1 MKSESA
7 KPLIGIVVCGLSD
20 NRQFVSNP
28 YIQSVRYSG
37 GIPILLPL
45 IRSDSMLE
53 QYLRLC
59 DGFLFCGGNDI
70 TPLLFGQEPREGI
83 RDTNITLDLFQIR
96 LMKLI
101 LSSAKPVFSICR
113 GMQIFNT
120 ACQGTIFQDIRYQPG
135 ESLDHMQR
143 SDSRSDVSH
152 PVRIERSS
160 RLFSCLGRSV
170 YVNSFHHQAIDRPG
184 VDLKVSALAPD
195 QTIEAIE
202 HSSHPFAIG
211 VQWHPECMFRSS
223 EKMRRF
229 SMVMRLYYS
238 CKKKRVASDRLLR
251 ALRVIFFT
259 ELCFPMSHQLSVP
272 DILHHLREPE
282 ASVLPFRL
290 SYSTGAAPAMTPY
303 CQL

>member
-45 IRSDSMLE
+45 IRSDSMLQ

-83 RDTNITLDLFQIR
+83 GNTNITLDLFQIR

-101 LSSAKPVFSICR
+101 LSSTKPVFSICR

-120 ACQGTIFQDIRYQPG
+120 ACQGTMFQDIRYQPG

-184 VDLKVSALAPD
+184 VNLKVSALAPGSD
-195 QTIEAIE
+195 DRSHRAFF
-202 HSSHPFAIG
+202 SSFCH
-211 VQWHPECMFRSS
+211 WSS
-223 EKMRRF
+223 VASGMYVSKQRKDAATF
-229 SMVMRLYYS
+229 PLLYYS
-238 CKKKRVASDRLLR
+238 HKKSGSLTICFRFLH
-251 ALRVIFFT
+251 VIFFT

>member
-1 MKSESA
+1 
-7 KPLIGIVVCGLSD
+7 
-20 NRQFVSNP
+20 
-28 YIQSVRYSG
+28 
-37 GIPILLPL
+37 
-45 IRSDSMLE
+45 MLE

-83 RDTNITLDLFQIR
+83 GNTNITLDLFQIR

-120 ACQGTIFQDIRYQPG
+120 ACQGTMFQDIRYQPG

-195 QTIEAIE
+195 QTIEA
-202 HSSHPFAIG
+202 SSILLILLPL
-211 VQWHPECMFRSS
+211 E
-223 EKMRRF
+223 F
-229 SMVMRLYYS
+229 SGIRNV
-238 CKKKRVASDRLLR
+238 CFEAAKRCGDFSVALLQPPK
-251 ALRVIFFT
+251 T
-259 ELCFPMSHQLSVP
+259 KNEPTSVP
-272 DILHHLREPE
+272 FLY
-282 ASVLPFRL
+282 F
-290 SYSTGAAPAMTPY
+290 Y
-303 CQL
+303 

>member
-120 ACQGTIFQDIRYQPG
+120 ACQGTMFQDIRYQPG

-211 VQWHPECMFRSS
+211 VQWHPECMFRICF
-223 EKMRRF
+223 RF
-229 SMVMRLYYS
+229 LH
-238 CKKKRVASDRLLR
+238 
-251 ALRVIFFT
+251 VIFFT

>member
-45 IRSDSMLE
+45 IRSDSMLQ

-83 RDTNITLDLFQIR
+83 GNTNITLDLFQIR

-101 LSSAKPVFSICR
+101 LSSTKPVFSICR

-120 ACQGTIFQDIRYQPG
+120 ACQGTMFQDIRYQPG

-184 VDLKVSALAPD
+184 VNLKVSALAPD

-202 HSSHPFAIG
+202 HSSHPLPLEFSGIRNVCFEAAKRCGDFSIALLQPQKSG
-211 VQWHPECMFRSS
+211 SLTICFR
-223 EKMRRF
+223 F
-229 SMVMRLYYS
+229 LH
-238 CKKKRVASDRLLR
+238 
-251 ALRVIFFT
+251 VIFFT

>member
-45 IRSDSMLE
+45 IRSDTMLE

-83 RDTNITLDLFQIR
+83 GNTNITLDLFQIR

-120 ACQGTIFQDIRYQPG
+120 ACQGTMFQDIRYQPG

-170 YVNSFHHQAIDRPG
+170 YVNS
-184 VDLKVSALAPD
+184 
-195 QTIEAIE
+195 
-202 HSSHPFAIG
+202 
-211 VQWHPECMFRSS
+211 W
-223 EKMRRF
+223 
-229 SMVMRLYYS
+229 
-238 CKKKRVASDRLLR
+238 
-251 ALRVIFFT
+251 
-259 ELCFPMSHQLSVP
+259 
-272 DILHHLREPE
+272 
-282 ASVLPFRL
+282 
-290 SYSTGAAPAMTPY
+290 
-303 CQL
+303 

>member
-45 IRSDSMLE
+45 IRSDTMLE

-83 RDTNITLDLFQIR
+83 GNTNITLDLFQIR

-120 ACQGTIFQDIRYQPG
+120 ACQGTMFQDIRYQPG

-143 SDSRSDVSH
+143 SDSRS
-152 PVRIERSS
+152 
-160 RLFSCLGRSV
+160 
-170 YVNSFHHQAIDRPG
+170 
-184 VDLKVSALAPD
+184 VSAILSGLKGLPDSFPVLAD
-195 QTIEAIE
+195 LFTSTASTI
-202 HSSHPFAIG
+202 
-211 VQWHPECMFRSS
+211 
-223 EKMRRF
+223 RR
-229 SMVMRLYYS
+229 
-238 CKKKRVASDRLLR
+238 
-251 ALRVIFFT
+251 
-259 ELCFPMSHQLSVP
+259 
-272 DILHHLREPE
+272 
-282 ASVLPFRL
+282 
-290 SYSTGAAPAMTPY
+290 STGRE
-303 CQL
+303 LI

>member
-1 MKSESA
+1 MTGDAKMKSESA
-7 KPLIGIVVCGLSD
+7 KHLIGIVVCGLSD

-45 IRSDSMLE
+45 IRSDTMLE

-83 RDTNITLDLFQIR
+83 GNTNITLDLFQIR

-120 ACQGTIFQDIRYQPG
+120 ACQGTMFQDIRYQPG

-223 EKMRRF
+223 EKMRR
-229 SMVMRLYYS
+229 L
-238 CKKKRVASDRLLR
+238 
-251 ALRVIFFT
+251 
-259 ELCFPMSHQLSVP
+259 
-272 DILHHLREPE
+272 
-282 ASVLPFRL
+282 FRGFI
-290 SYSTGAAPAMTPY
+290 TAA
-303 CQL
+303 QN

>member
-101 LSSAKPVFSICR
+101 LSSAKPVFPSAVECRFSILPAREPYFRISAINPENLLIICR
-113 GMQIFNT
+113 DLTPAVMSAILSGLKGPPDSFPVLAALFTST
-120 ACQGTIFQDIRYQPG
+120 AFTI
-135 ESLDHMQR
+135 
-143 SDSRSDVSH
+143 
-152 PVRIERSS
+152 
-160 RLFSCLGRSV
+160 
-170 YVNSFHHQAIDRPG
+170 
-184 VDLKVSALAPD
+184 
-195 QTIEAIE
+195 
-202 HSSHPFAIG
+202 
-211 VQWHPECMFRSS
+211 
-223 EKMRRF
+223 RR
-229 SMVMRLYYS
+229 
-238 CKKKRVASDRLLR
+238 
-251 ALRVIFFT
+251 
-259 ELCFPMSHQLSVP
+259 
-272 DILHHLREPE
+272 
-282 ASVLPFRL
+282 
-290 SYSTGAAPAMTPY
+290 STGRESI
-303 CQL
+303 